1 MSIKKVSAILLTVIA
16 MSLVCIVVMFG
27 GLKIAH
33 AESPV
38 SGADGRY
45 NVSYEIGGQS
55 GIGAEMIAK
64 YFDKTVVV
72 EKIGNNYYA
81 SVTQLSSSMENLSL
95 NLADGMQVGYR
106 ITEDNGN
113 RKTFSY
119 TLSEENLSKALP
131 FSVFVAPRGETFD
144 FTITLDLANATR
156 TGDVEDTTTD
166 RPGEYVPVITT
177 TAGDTQME
185 KGATYV
191 LPQATAALGD
201 EVCEVTT
208 KVYYDGEEV
217 AFEGNRLALENA
229 GEYTVIYRA
238 ECPTYKTNLGNNS
251 YSEYSFIV
259 TSKVGATTLAK
270 FEDESGVFSSG
281 TAIQASN
288 ITVGTAYELA
298 AEKMKTIADTFSVMS
313 VSYFAESGEEVTP
326 SGNVTLYLAADMTFD
341 RNEIVVYHLSDDGE
355 LTKIDCSGYG
365 RYVRLQTDKTGTFI
379 ICIPGVAFVMPMW
392 CWALIAVGGIVII
405 AAAVTLV
412 VLTVKRKK
420 RLKNKTDIVE
430 NK

>member
-1 MSIKKVSAILLTVIA
+1 MVEKKNIFVSLMIA
-16 MSLVCIVVMFG
+16 VCICLCLLAALMGG
-27 GLKIAH
+27 GLTAY

-38 SGADGRY
+38 QGLDGVYSVPVNLSGLAMGAD
-45 NVSYEIGGQS
+45 NFSS
-55 GIGAEMIAK
+55 SA
-64 YFDKTVVV
+64 TV
-72 EKIGNNYYA
+72 EKSGDNYYM
-81 SVTQLSSSMENLSL
+81 TFGHSSSISDLVLESGNK
-95 NLADGMQVGYR
+95 QTGY
-106 ITEDNGN
+106 TVKAEGGW
-113 RKTFSY
+113 TYYTY
-119 TLSEENLSKALP
+119 TLSEKRLSSELSFSAYINAMSRNVNLTVKLNLSGA
-131 FSVFVAPRGETFD
+131 
-144 FTITLDLANATR
+144 IR
-156 TGDVEDTTTD
+156 TGDYSYEGE
-166 RPGEYVPVITT
+166 RPAEYVPVITT

-201 EVCEVTT
+201 EVCEATT

-217 AFEGNRLALENA
+217 AVDGNRLALENA

-270 FEDESGVFSSG
+270 FEDESGVLSSG

-288 ITVGTAYELA
+288 ITVGTAYEIA

-341 RNEIVVYHLSDDGE
+341 RNEIVVYHLSEDGE
-355 LTKIDCSGYG
+355 LTKIDSSGYG

-392 CWALIAVGGIVII
+392 GWALIAVGGIVII

>member
-1 MSIKKVSAILLTVIA
+1 MVKKKNIFVSLMIAICICLCLLAAI
-16 MSLVCIVVMFG
+16 FG
-27 GLKIAH
+27 GGLTAY

-38 SGADGRY
+38 QGSDGVYSVSVDLSGLAMGAD
-45 NVSYEIGGQS
+45 NFSS
-55 GIGAEMIAK
+55 NA
-64 YFDKTVVV
+64 TV
-72 EKIGNNYYA
+72 EKSGDNYYM
-81 SVTQLSSSMENLSL
+81 TFGHSSSISDLVLESGNK
-95 NLADGMQVGYR
+95 QTGY
-106 ITEDNGN
+106 TVKAEGGW
-113 RKTFSY
+113 TYYTY
-119 TLSEENLSKALP
+119 TLSAERLSSELSFSAYINAMSRNVNLTVKLNLSGA
-131 FSVFVAPRGETFD
+131 
-144 FTITLDLANATR
+144 IR
-156 TGDVEDTTTD
+156 TGDYSYEGE
-166 RPGEYVPVITT
+166 RPAEYVPVITT

-217 AFEGNRLALENA
+217 AVDGNRLALENA

-270 FEDESGVFSSG
+270 FEDESGVLSSG

-288 ITVGTAYELA
+288 ITVGTAYEIA

-341 RNEIVVYHLSDDGE
+341 RNEIVVYHLSEDGE

-392 CWALIAVGGIVII
+392 GWAIIAVGGIVII

>member
-1 MSIKKVSAILLTVIA
+1 MVKKKNIFVSSMIVAFCICMCLLSA
-16 MSLVCIVVMFG
+16 FFSG
-27 GLKIAH
+27 GLTAY

-38 SGADGRY
+38 LGQDGVYSVSVDLSGLAMGAD
-45 NVSYEIGGQS
+45 NFSS
-55 GIGAEMIAK
+55 NA
-64 YFDKTVVV
+64 TV
-72 EKIGNNYYA
+72 EKSGDNYYM
-81 SVTQLSSSMENLSL
+81 TFGHSSSISDLVLESGNK
-95 NLADGMQVGYR
+95 QTGYTVK
-106 ITEDNGN
+106 TEGGW
-113 RKTFSY
+113 TYYTY
-119 TLSEENLSKALP
+119 TLSEKRLSSELSFSAYINAMSRNVNLTVKLNLSGAIK
-131 FSVFVAPRGETFD
+131 
-144 FTITLDLANATR
+144 
-156 TGDVEDTTTD
+156 TGDYSYEGE
-166 RPGEYVPVITT
+166 RPAEYVPVITT

-217 AFEGNRLALENA
+217 AVDGNRLVLENA

-270 FEDESGVFSSG
+270 FEDESGVLSSG

-288 ITVGTAYELA
+288 ITVGTAYEIA

-341 RNEIVVYHLSDDGE
+341 RNEIVVYHLSEDGE

-392 CWALIAVGGIVII
+392 GWALIAVGGIVII

>member
-1 MSIKKVSAILLTVIA
+1 MIAVCMCLCLLA
-16 MSLVCIVVMFG
+16 AFFSG
-27 GLKIAH
+27 GLTAY

-38 SGADGRY
+38 QGSDGVYSVSVDLSGLAMGAD
-45 NVSYEIGGQS
+45 NFSS
-55 GIGAEMIAK
+55 TA
-64 YFDKTVVV
+64 TV
-72 EKIGNNYYA
+72 EKSGDNYYM
-81 SVTQLSSSMENLSL
+81 TFGHSSSISNLVLESG
-95 NLADGMQVGYR
+95 NKQTGY
-106 ITEDNGN
+106 TVKAEGGW
-113 RKTFSY
+113 TYYTY
-119 TLSEENLSKALP
+119 TLSEKRLSSELSFSAYINAMSRNVNLTVKLNLSGA
-131 FSVFVAPRGETFD
+131 
-144 FTITLDLANATR
+144 IR
-156 TGDVEDTTTD
+156 TGDYSYEGE
-166 RPGEYVPVITT
+166 RPAEYVPVITT

-217 AFEGNRLALENA
+217 AFEGNRLTLEKA

-238 ECPTYKTNLGNNS
+238 ECPTYKTNLGNHS
-251 YSEYSFIV
+251 YSEYAFTVVSE
-259 TSKVGATTLAK
+259 VGATTLAK
-270 FEDESGVFSSG
+270 FEDESGAFSSG

-341 RNEIVVYHLSDDGE
+341 RNEIVVYHLSEDGE

-379 ICIPGVAFVMPMW
+379 VCIPGVAFVMPMW
-392 CWALIAVGGIVII
+392 GWALIAVGGIVII
-405 AAAVTLV
+405 AAAITLV

>member
-1 MSIKKVSAILLTVIA
+1 MVKKKNIFVSLMIA
-16 MSLVCIVVMFG
+16 VCICLCLLAVFFG
-27 GLKIAH
+27 GGLTAY

-38 SGADGRY
+38 LGQDGVYSVSVDLSGLAMGAD
-45 NVSYEIGGQS
+45 NFSS
-55 GIGAEMIAK
+55 TA
-64 YFDKTVVV
+64 TV
-72 EKIGNNYYA
+72 EKSGNNYYM
-81 SVTQLSSSMENLSL
+81 TFGHSSSISDLVLESGNK
-95 NLADGMQVGYR
+95 QTGYTVK
-106 ITEDNGN
+106 TEGGW
-113 RKTFSY
+113 TYYTY
-119 TLSEENLSKALP
+119 TLSEKRLSSELSFSAYINAMSRNVNLTVKLNLS
-131 FSVFVAPRGETFD
+131 G
-144 FTITLDLANATR
+144 ATR
-156 TGDVEDTTTD
+156 TGDYSYEGE
-166 RPGEYVPVITT
+166 RPAEFVPVITT
-177 TAGDTQME
+177 NAGDTQME

-217 AFEGNRLALENA
+217 AVDGNRLALENA

-270 FEDESGVFSSG
+270 FEDESGVLSSG

-288 ITVGTAYELA
+288 ITVGTAYEIA

-326 SGNVTLYLAADMTFD
+326 SGNVTLYLAADMTYD
-341 RNEIVVYHLSDDGE
+341 RNEIVIYHLSEDGE

>member
-1 MSIKKVSAILLTVIA
+1 MVKKKNIFASLMIVAVSICLCLLA
-16 MSLVCIVVMFG
+16 AFLGG
-27 GLKIAH
+27 GLTAY

-38 SGADGRY
+38 QGSDGVYSVPVNLEGLAMGAD
-45 NVSYEIGGQS
+45 NFSS
-55 GIGAEMIAK
+55 AA
-64 YFDKTVVV
+64 TV
-72 EKIGNNYYA
+72 EKSGDNYYM
-81 SVTQLSSSMENLSL
+81 TFGHSSSISDLVLESGNK
-95 NLADGMQVGYR
+95 QTGYTVK
-106 ITEDNGN
+106 TEGGW
-113 RKTFSY
+113 TYYTY
-119 TLSEENLSKALP
+119 TLSEKRLSSELSFSAYINAMSRNVNLTVKLNLSGA
-131 FSVFVAPRGETFD
+131 
-144 FTITLDLANATR
+144 IR
-156 TGDVEDTTTD
+156 TGDYSYEGE
-166 RPGEYVPVITT
+166 RPAEYVPVITT

-217 AFEGNRLALENA
+217 DFDGNRLTLENA

-251 YSEYSFIV
+251 YSEYAFTV
-259 TSKVGATTLAK
+259 VSKVGATTLAK
-270 FEDESGVFSSG
+270 FEDESGALSSG

-298 AEKMKTIADTFSVMS
+298 AGKMKTIADTFSVMS

-326 SGNVTLYLAADMTFD
+326 SGNVTLYLAADMTYD
-341 RNEIVVYHLSDDGE
+341 RNEIVVYHLSEDGE

-365 RYVRLQTDKTGTFI
+365 RYVKLQTDKTGTFI
-379 ICIPGVAFVMPMW
+379 VCIPGVAFVMPMW
-392 CWALIAVGGIVII
+392 GWAIIAVGGIVII

-420 RLKNKTDIVE
+420 RLKNKMDIVE

>member
-1 MSIKKVSAILLTVIA
+1 MVKRRNLFVAVIA
-16 MSLVCIVVMFG
+16 AVCMLMSLFAVLAGG
-27 GLKIAH
+27 GLTAY

-38 SGADGRY
+38 LWQDGVYSVPVNLDGLAMGAD
-45 NVSYEIGGQS
+45 NFSS
-55 GIGAEMIAK
+55 TA
-64 YFDKTVVV
+64 TV
-72 EKIGNNYYA
+72 EKSGDNYYM
-81 SVTQLSSSMENLSL
+81 TFGHSSSISNLVLESG
-95 NLADGMQVGYR
+95 NKQTGY
-106 ITEDNGN
+106 TVKAEGGW
-113 RKTFSY
+113 TYYTY
-119 TLSEENLSKALP
+119 TLSEKRLSSELSFSAYINAMSRNVNLTVKLNLS
-131 FSVFVAPRGETFD
+131 G
-144 FTITLDLANATR
+144 ATR
-156 TGDVEDTTTD
+156 TGDYSYEGE
-166 RPGEYVPVITT
+166 RPAEYVPVITT

-217 AFEGNRLALENA
+217 AFEGNRLTLEKA

-251 YSEYSFIV
+251 YSEYAFTV
-259 TSKVGATTLAK
+259 VSKVGATVLAK
-270 FEDESGVFSSG
+270 FEDESDAFSSG

-341 RNEIVVYHLSDDGE
+341 RNEIVVYHLSEDGE

-392 CWALIAVGGIVII
+392 GWALIAVGGIVII

>member
-1 MSIKKVSAILLTVIA
+1 MVKKKNIFASLMIVAVSICLCLLA
-16 MSLVCIVVMFG
+16 AFLGG
-27 GLKIAH
+27 GLTAY

-38 SGADGRY
+38 LWQDGVYSVSVDLSGLAMGAD
-45 NVSYEIGGQS
+45 NFSS
-55 GIGAEMIAK
+55 NA
-64 YFDKTVVV
+64 TV
-72 EKIGNNYYA
+72 EKSGDNYYM
-81 SVTQLSSSMENLSL
+81 TFGHSSSISDLVLESGNK
-95 NLADGMQVGYR
+95 QTGYTVK
-106 ITEDNGN
+106 TEGGW
-113 RKTFSY
+113 TYYTY
-119 TLSEENLSKALP
+119 TLSEKRLSSELSFSAYINAMSRNVSLTVKLNLSGA
-131 FSVFVAPRGETFD
+131 
-144 FTITLDLANATR
+144 IR
-156 TGDVEDTTTD
+156 TGDNSYEGE
-166 RPGEYVPVITT
+166 RPAEYVPVITT

-217 AFEGNRLALENA
+217 AVDGNRLALENA

-270 FEDESGVFSSG
+270 FEDESGVLSSG

-288 ITVGTAYELA
+288 ITVGTAYEIA

-326 SGNVTLYLAADMTFD
+326 SGNVTLYLAADMTLD
-341 RNEIVVYHLSDDGE
+341 RNEIVVYHLSEDGE

-392 CWALIAVGGIVII
+392 GWALIAVGGIVII

>member
-1 MSIKKVSAILLTVIA
+1 MIVAFCICMCLLSAFF
-16 MSLVCIVVMFG
+16 SG
-27 GLKIAH
+27 GLTAY

-38 SGADGRY
+38 LWQDGVYSVSVDLSGLAMGAD
-45 NVSYEIGGQS
+45 NFSS
-55 GIGAEMIAK
+55 NA
-64 YFDKTVVV
+64 TV
-72 EKIGNNYYA
+72 EKSGDNYYM
-81 SVTQLSSSMENLSL
+81 TFGHSSSISDLVLESGNK
-95 NLADGMQVGYR
+95 QTGYTVK
-106 ITEDNGN
+106 TEGGW
-113 RKTFSY
+113 TYYTY
-119 TLSEENLSKALP
+119 TLSEKRLSSELSFSAYINAMSRNVNLTVKLNLSGA
-131 FSVFVAPRGETFD
+131 
-144 FTITLDLANATR
+144 IR
-156 TGDVEDTTTD
+156 TGDYSYEGE
-166 RPGEYVPVITT
+166 RPAEYVPVITT

-208 KVYYDGEEV
+208 KAYYDGEEV
-217 AFEGNRLALENA
+217 AVDGNRLVLENA

-270 FEDESGVFSSG
+270 FEDESGVLSSG

-288 ITVGTAYELA
+288 ITVGTAYEIA

-341 RNEIVVYHLSDDGE
+341 RNEIVVYHLSEDGE

-392 CWALIAVGGIVII
+392 GWAIIAVGGIVII

-420 RLKNKTDIVE
+420 ATEK
-430 NK
+430 

>member
-1 MSIKKVSAILLTVIA
+1 MIVAFCICMCLLSAFF
-16 MSLVCIVVMFG
+16 SG
-27 GLKIAH
+27 GLTAY

-38 SGADGRY
+38 QGSDGVYSVSVDLSGLAMGAD
-45 NVSYEIGGQS
+45 NFSS
-55 GIGAEMIAK
+55 TA
-64 YFDKTVVV
+64 TV
-72 EKIGNNYYA
+72 EKSGDNYYM
-81 SVTQLSSSMENLSL
+81 TFGHSSSISDLVLESGNK
-95 NLADGMQVGYR
+95 QTGYTVK
-106 ITEDNGN
+106 TEGGW
-113 RKTFSY
+113 TYYTY
-119 TLSEENLSKALP
+119 TLSEKRLSSELSFSAYINAMSRNVNLTVKLNLSGAIRTRDY
-131 FSVFVAPRGETFD
+131 SYEGE
-144 FTITLDLANATR
+144 
-156 TGDVEDTTTD
+156 
-166 RPGEYVPVITT
+166 RPAEYVPVITT
-177 TAGDTQME
+177 MAGDTQME

-217 AFEGNRLALENA
+217 AVDGNRLALENA

-270 FEDESGVFSSG
+270 FEDESGVLSSG

-288 ITVGTAYELA
+288 ITVGTAYEIA

-341 RNEIVVYHLSDDGE
+341 RNEIVVYHLSEDGE

-392 CWALIAVGGIVII
+392 GWALIAVGGIVII

>member
-1 MSIKKVSAILLTVIA
+1 MIA
-16 MSLVCIVVMFG
+16 VCICLCLLAAIFG
-27 GLKIAH
+27 GGLTAY

-38 SGADGRY
+38 QGSDGVYSVSVDLSGLAMGAD
-45 NVSYEIGGQS
+45 NFSS
-55 GIGAEMIAK
+55 TA
-64 YFDKTVVV
+64 TV
-72 EKIGNNYYA
+72 EKSGDNYYM
-81 SVTQLSSSMENLSL
+81 TFGHSSSISDLVLESGNK
-95 NLADGMQVGYR
+95 QTGY
-106 ITEDNGN
+106 TVKAEGGW
-113 RKTFSY
+113 TYYTY
-119 TLSEENLSKALP
+119 TLSEKRLSSELSFSAYINAMSRNVNLTVKLNLSGA
-131 FSVFVAPRGETFD
+131 
-144 FTITLDLANATR
+144 IR
-156 TGDVEDTTTD
+156 TGDYSYEGE
-166 RPGEYVPVITT
+166 RPAEYVPVITT

-251 YSEYSFIV
+251 YSEYAFTVVSE
-259 TSKVGATTLAK
+259 VGATTLAK
-270 FEDESGVFSSG
+270 FEDESGAFSSG

-288 ITVGTAYELA
+288 FTVGTAYELA

-341 RNEIVVYHLSDDGE
+341 RNEIVVYHLSEDGE

-392 CWALIAVGGIVII
+392 GWALIAVGGIVII

>member
-1 MSIKKVSAILLTVIA
+1 MAKVRKFKITVLAVLGICLIMLA
-16 MSLVCIVVMFG
+16 ALMGG
-27 GLKIAH
+27 GLTAY

-38 SGADGRY
+38 QGSDGVYSVSVDLSGLAMGAD
-45 NVSYEIGGQS
+45 NFSS
-55 GIGAEMIAK
+55 NA
-64 YFDKTVVV
+64 TV
-72 EKIGNNYYA
+72 EKSGDNYYM
-81 SVTQLSSSMENLSL
+81 TFGHSSSISDLVLESGNK
-95 NLADGMQVGYR
+95 QTGYTVK
-106 ITEDNGN
+106 TESGW
-113 RKTFSY
+113 TYYTY
-119 TLSEENLSKALP
+119 TLSEKRLSSELSFSAYINAMSRNVNLTVKLNLSGAIK
-131 FSVFVAPRGETFD
+131 
-144 FTITLDLANATR
+144 
-156 TGDVEDTTTD
+156 TGDYSYEGE
-166 RPGEYVPVITT
+166 RPAEYVPVITT

-217 AFEGNRLALENA
+217 AVDGNRLTLEKA

-251 YSEYSFIV
+251 YSEYAFTIV
-259 TSKVGATTLAK
+259 SKVGATTLAK
-270 FEDESGVFSSG
+270 FEDESGVLSSG

-288 ITVGTAYELA
+288 ITVGTAYEIA

-341 RNEIVVYHLSDDGE
+341 RNEIVVYHLSEDGE

-392 CWALIAVGGIVII
+392 GWALIAVGGIVII

>member
-1 MSIKKVSAILLTVIA
+1 MVKKKNIFVSLMIAICICLCLLAAI
-16 MSLVCIVVMFG
+16 FG
-27 GLKIAH
+27 GGLTAY

-38 SGADGRY
+38 LWQDGVYSVPVNLDGLAMGAD
-45 NVSYEIGGQS
+45 NFSS
-55 GIGAEMIAK
+55 TA
-64 YFDKTVVV
+64 TV
-72 EKIGNNYYA
+72 EKSGDNYYM
-81 SVTQLSSSMENLSL
+81 TFGHSSSISDLVLESGNK
-95 NLADGMQVGYR
+95 QTGY
-106 ITEDNGN
+106 TVKAEGGW
-113 RKTFSY
+113 TYYTY
-119 TLSEENLSKALP
+119 TLSEKRLSSELSFSAYINAMSRNVNLTVKLNLS
-131 FSVFVAPRGETFD
+131 G
-144 FTITLDLANATR
+144 ATR
-156 TGDVEDTTTD
+156 TGDYSYEGE
-166 RPGEYVPVITT
+166 RPAEYVPVITT

-217 AFEGNRLALENA
+217 AFEGNRLTLEKA

-251 YSEYSFIV
+251 YSEYAFTV
-259 TSKVGATTLAK
+259 VSKVGATVLAK
-270 FEDESGVFSSG
+270 FEDESDAFSSG

-326 SGNVTLYLAADMTFD
+326 SGNVTLYLAADMTYD
-341 RNEIVVYHLSDDGE
+341 RNEIVVYHLSEDGE

-392 CWALIAVGGIVII
+392 GWAIIAVGGIVII

>member
-1 MSIKKVSAILLTVIA
+1 MVKKKNIFVSSMIVAFCICMCLLSA
-16 MSLVCIVVMFG
+16 FFSG
-27 GLKIAH
+27 GLTAY

-38 SGADGRY
+38 QGSDGVYSVSVDLSGLAMGAD
-45 NVSYEIGGQS
+45 NFSS
-55 GIGAEMIAK
+55 TA
-64 YFDKTVVV
+64 TV
-72 EKIGNNYYA
+72 EKSGDNYYM
-81 SVTQLSSSMENLSL
+81 TFGHSSSISDLVLESGNK
-95 NLADGMQVGYR
+95 QTGYTVK
-106 ITEDNGN
+106 TEGGW
-113 RKTFSY
+113 TYYTY
-119 TLSEENLSKALP
+119 TLSEKRLSTELSFSAYINAMSRNVNLTVKLNLSGA
-131 FSVFVAPRGETFD
+131 
-144 FTITLDLANATR
+144 IR
-156 TGDVEDTTTD
+156 TGDYSYEGE
-166 RPGEYVPVITT
+166 RPAEYVPVITT

-217 AFEGNRLALENA
+217 AVDGNRLALENA

-270 FEDESGVFSSG
+270 FEDESGVLSSG

-288 ITVGTAYELA
+288 ITVGTAYEIA

-341 RNEIVVYHLSDDGE
+341 RNEIVVYHLSEDGE

-392 CWALIAVGGIVII
+392 GWAIIAVGGIVII

-420 RLKNKTDIVE
+420 RLKNKTNIVE

>member
-1 MSIKKVSAILLTVIA
+1 MIVAFCICMCLLSAFF
-16 MSLVCIVVMFG
+16 SG
-27 GLKIAH
+27 GLTAY

-38 SGADGRY
+38 QGSDGVYSVSVDLSGLAMGAD
-45 NVSYEIGGQS
+45 NFSS
-55 GIGAEMIAK
+55 TA
-64 YFDKTVVV
+64 TV
-72 EKIGNNYYA
+72 EKSGDNYYM
-81 SVTQLSSSMENLSL
+81 TFGHSSSISDLVLESGNK
-95 NLADGMQVGYR
+95 QTGYTVK
-106 ITEDNGN
+106 TEGGW
-113 RKTFSY
+113 TYYTY
-119 TLSEENLSKALP
+119 TLSKKRLFSELSFSAYINAMNRNVNLTVKLNLSGA
-131 FSVFVAPRGETFD
+131 
-144 FTITLDLANATR
+144 IR
-156 TGDVEDTTTD
+156 TGDYSYVGE
-166 RPGEYVPVITT
+166 RPAEYVPVITT

-208 KVYYDGEEV
+208 KVYYGGEEV
-217 AFEGNRLALENA
+217 DFDGNRLTLENA

-251 YSEYSFIV
+251 YSEYAFTV
-259 TSKVGATTLAK
+259 VSKVGATTLAK
-270 FEDESGVFSSG
+270 FEDESGALSSG

-341 RNEIVVYHLSDDGE
+341 RNEIVVYHLSEDGE

-365 RYVRLQTDKTGTFI
+365 RYVKLQTDKTGTFI
-379 ICIPGVAFVMPMW
+379 VCIPGVAFVMPMW
-392 CWALIAVGGIVII
+392 GWAIIAVGVIVITS
-405 AAAVTLV
+405 AAIILI

>member
-1 MSIKKVSAILLTVIA
+1 MVKRRNLFVAAIAAVCML
-16 MSLVCIVVMFG
+16 MSLFAVLAGG
-27 GLKIAH
+27 GLTAY

-38 SGADGRY
+38 QGEDGTYSVPVNLDGLKMGAD
-45 NVSYEIGGQS
+45 SFSSAAI
-55 GIGAEMIAK
+55 
-64 YFDKTVVV
+64 V
-72 EKIGNNYYA
+72 EKSGENYYM
-81 SVTQLSSSMENLSL
+81 TFGHSSSISDLVLESGNK
-95 NLADGMQVGYR
+95 QTGYT
-106 ITEDNGN
+106 IKAEGGWTYY
-113 RKTFSY
+113 TY
-119 TLSEENLSKALP
+119 TLSEKRLSSELSFSAYINAMSRNVNLTVKLNLS
-131 FSVFVAPRGETFD
+131 G
-144 FTITLDLANATR
+144 ATR
-156 TGDVEDTTTD
+156 TGDYSYEGE
-166 RPGEYVPVITT
+166 RPAEYVPVITT

-185 KGATYV
+185 KGAIYV

-217 AFEGNRLALENA
+217 AFEGNRLALEKA

-251 YSEYSFIV
+251 YSEYAFTIV
-259 TSKVGATTLAK
+259 SKVGATTLAK
-270 FEDESGVFSSG
+270 FEDESGALSSG

-288 ITVGTAYELA
+288 ITVGTTYELA
-298 AEKMKTIADTFSVMS
+298 ADKMKTIADNFSVMS

-326 SGNVTLYLAADMTFD
+326 SGNVTLYLAADMTYD
-341 RNEIVVYHLSDDGE
+341 RNEIVVYHLSEDGE

-365 RYVRLQTDKTGTFI
+365 RYVKLQTDKTGTFI

-392 CWALIAVGGIVII
+392 GWVLIAVGGIVII